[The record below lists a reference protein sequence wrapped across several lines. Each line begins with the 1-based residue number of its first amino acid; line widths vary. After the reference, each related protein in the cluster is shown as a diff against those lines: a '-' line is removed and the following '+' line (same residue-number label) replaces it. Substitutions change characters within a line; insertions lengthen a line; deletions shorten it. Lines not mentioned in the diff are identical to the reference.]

1 MTFLVTDSLHKAAKA
16 GSQQGWGYQATNH
29 IAIKDMQDFV
39 KKNNLEH
46 VEYGSTTAGRWMRV
60 EIWGLEKF
68 TAFDAYGDGPDKR
81 HYGTVW
87 TNPNGNAVGVVGP
100 AVLHWKQKWKT
111 DTAPEKTT
119 VQCLVNSMRW
129 NGATIALAAFKGT
142 VDKTSKMKSLTQRH
156 ILRTKEEGV
165 TAAIAALRE
174 RVWKL
179 TSRLEMMASLGA
191 INAYYTPTVT
201 AVATT
206 TTATATTTAPKE
218 PPKPIVDNAA
228 ARAYLQKLRTQ
239 LATERKKVVCECEEG
254 KCKCTCE
261 EMEQRAIVFSWLDAA
276 EVDGKTCE
284 ERLDKRV
291 RTASL
296 HAGLV
301 FHPDTTCGR
310 CDQSPIV
317 GWRYRCEQCQVD
329 LCQKSRCIAS
339 HDQDHTLLLIRT
351 PPAVQESSPEHMA
364 AVTQKWRV
372 NCVLDRQRLK
382 RTKGEQQQYTYL
394 ISWEG
399 KDVGDTWETA
409 GTLNNPALLATCEL
423 QFERTKKRDRTET
436 RCVYSY
442 S

>member
-1 MTFLVTDSLHKAAKA
+1 
-16 GSQQGWGYQATNH
+16 
-29 IAIKDMQDFV
+29 MQDFV
-39 KKNNLEH
+39 KKDNLEH
-46 VEYGSTTAGRWMRV
+46 VEYGSTTTGRWMRV
-60 EIWGLEKF
+60 EIWDLEKF

-206 TTATATTTAPKE
+206 TL
-218 PPKPIVDNAA
+218 
-228 ARAYLQKLRTQ
+228 YHCHCYYHC
-239 LATERKKVVCECEEG
+239 TERASETHCRQCSSAGVP
-254 KCKCTCE
+254 
-261 EMEQRAIVFSWLDAA
+261 A
-276 EVDGKTCE
+276 E
-284 ERLDKRV
+284 
-291 RTASL
+291 
-296 HAGLV
+296 
-301 FHPDTTCGR
+301 
-310 CDQSPIV
+310 
-317 GWRYRCEQCQVD
+317 
-329 LCQKSRCIAS
+329 AS
-339 HDQDHTLLLIRT
+339 HAAGNR
-351 PPAVQESSPEHMA
+351 AKESG
-364 AVTQKWRV
+364 V
-372 NCVLDRQRLK
+372 
-382 RTKGEQQQYTYL
+382 
-394 ISWEG
+394 
-399 KDVGDTWETA
+399 
-409 GTLNNPALLATCEL
+409 
-423 QFERTKKRDRTET
+423 
-436 RCVYSY
+436 
-442 S
+442 